1 MALTPDEIT
10 RFLAGRRNAVLGVN
24 CKNGP
29 PHLTPVWFLWNGE
42 TLQISTT
49 RQRQKYFNLQ
59 RDPRV
64 TLCVDDPVA
73 FRSVLLQ
80 GRVDIVEDDV
90 WEATRVIVER
100 YVDRPFADR
109 MMALLRTQPRV
120 LLVVHP
126 EKWLS
131 WDISEG
137 VLPHP

>member
-1 MALTPDEIT
+1 M
-10 RFLAGRRNAVLGVN
+10 
-24 CKNGP
+24 
-29 PHLTPVWFLWNGE
+29 
-42 TLQISTT
+42 
-49 RQRQKYFNLQ
+49 
-59 RDPRV
+59 

-73 FRSVLLQ
+73 FRSVVVQ

-109 MMALLRTQPRV
+109 MMALLRAQPRV

-137 VLPHP
+137 VLPLP

>member
-1 MALTPDEIT
+1 M
-10 RFLAGRRNAVLGVN
+10 
-24 CKNGP
+24 
-29 PHLTPVWFLWNGE
+29 
-42 TLQISTT
+42 
-49 RQRQKYFNLQ
+49 
-59 RDPRV
+59 
-64 TLCVDDPVA
+64 A
-73 FRSVLLQ
+73 FRSVVVQ

-100 YVDRPFADR
+100 YVDRPFADP